1 MGISVNDKRNILEAY
16 LKKAITKDDMKF
28 LFEVGL
34 TVSPIRWIFENEEDE
49 KRDVRKRD
57 LIGEVTGQTV
67 PKIKVTWISTN
78 EKQSSP
84 HF

>member
-34 TVSPIRWIFENEEDE
+34 TVSPIRWIFKNEADE
-49 KRDVRKRD
+49 KKDLRKRD
-57 LIGEVTGQTV
+57 LIEKVTGRTF
-67 PKIKVTWISTN
+67 PKITWKKSD
-78 EKQSSP
+78 EMDE
-84 HF
+84 